1 MSRRYYSEYVAHC
14 LRFYARNQGVVEFHS
29 SVDRANWIAC
39 HTVFAELFPED
50 REMLRSVYEG
60 RDTLAD
66 EVYNVSKKYD
76 VEQGIIWDKLKKLE
90 RDVARVRGLI
100 PNESRQTS

>member
-1 MSRRYYSEYVAHC
+1 MSRRYYSEYVSHC
-14 LRFYARNQGVVEFHS
+14 LRFYARNQGAMEFNS
-29 SVDRANWIAC
+29 TVDRENWTAC
-39 HTVFAELFPED
+39 NKVFEGYSPED
-50 REMLRSVYEG
+50 REVLLSVYEG

-66 EVYNVSKKYD
+66 EVYNASKKYD

-90 RDVARVRGLI
+90 RDIARVRGLI